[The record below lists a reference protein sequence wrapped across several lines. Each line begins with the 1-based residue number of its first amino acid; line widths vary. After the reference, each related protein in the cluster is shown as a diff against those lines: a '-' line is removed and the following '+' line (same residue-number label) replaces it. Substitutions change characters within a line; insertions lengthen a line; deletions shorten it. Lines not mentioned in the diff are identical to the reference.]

1 MVLFLISAE
10 EFGQAEV
17 GDLHVLRRFHQ
28 NVACG
33 QIPVHQ
39 MALFQVVHTLKKAA
53 KHNFHKE
60 RNDIRDGEQ
69 KQQCMQKKFI
79 NFLKI

>member
-1 MVLFLISAE
+1 MEKTPLLSHLPSVCMVLFLISAQ

-17 GDLHVLRRFHQ
+17 GDLHVLRGFHQ

-39 MALFQVVHTLKKAA
+39 VALFQVVHPLK
-53 KHNFHKE
+53 
-60 RNDIRDGEQ
+60 
-69 KQQCMQKKFI
+69 
-79 NFLKI
+79 